1 MGLSAFGTKLM
12 SGVRQVETSTVVCA
26 TGAITGSGDL
36 HATMTSA
43 LLGGGTEEVDVA
55 VLLGDTTAEVAQKIV
70 AALNLNADFLAH
82 FVATFNGVDVITTA
96 ILPAA
101 NEAGQNLALAVDDAT
116 GMTAAPTSANTFA
129 GIAYTEIADA
139 SNFGGPALS
148 VDTVD
153 TTSHDST
160 GGFEEVI
167 PTILRTGELR
177 MEINYEPDAATHDAT
192 TGILYRY
199 LNSML
204 GAYQLRFPDAGHT
217 EFTFNAY
224 ITSFEPGMPVA
235 GKISAP
241 VSFKID
247 GVPTLTDTWV

>member
-1 MGLSAFGTKLM
+1 MGISAFSTKLM
-12 SGVRQVETSTVVCA
+12 SGVRQVETATVVCP
-26 TGAITGSGDL
+26 TGAITGAGDI

-43 LLGGGTEEVDVA
+43 LLVGGTEEIDVA

-70 AALNLNADFLAH
+70 AALNLNADFNAD
-82 FVATFNGVDVITTA
+82 FVATFDGVDVITTA

-101 NEAGQNLALAVDDAT
+101 NEAAQNLALAVDDAL

-129 GIAYTEIADA
+129 GIVYTEIANA
-139 SNFGGPALS
+139 GNFAGPPLS
-148 VDTVD
+148 VDVVD
-153 TTSHDST
+153 VTAHDST
-160 GGFEEVI
+160 GVFEEIV

-224 ITSFEPGMPVA
+224 VTSFDPGMPHA

-241 VSFKID
+241 VAFKID